1 MSDKKL
7 KEFAKGHEAF
17 RSVNFKQNE
26 ERFKMLAEEGQNP
39 KALFI
44 GCSDSRVMPAM
55 ITNSKP
61 GDLFIIRNIG
71 NFVAPY
77 RPDADYHATA
87 AAIEYAISVLE
98 LTDII
103 VCGHSHCGAI
113 GALYKDIKPT
123 EENIHTLKWLELGEA
138 PKKIAMMSVPSTDKA
153 ALLRY
158 TEKVSVIFQL
168 ENLLTYPAVKK
179 RVERGE
185 LFLHGWYYDIEDGLI
200 EYYDDEKYEF
210 LALGAKNKALPSK
223 NKEGKQ

>member
-1 MSDKKL
+1 MPDKKL
-7 KEFAKGHEAF
+7 EEFSKGHEAF
-17 RSVNFKQNE
+17 RSVKFKQNE
-26 ERFKMLAEEGQNP
+26 ERFKILAEEGQNP

-113 GALYKDIKPT
+113 ASLYKEIEPT
-123 EENIHTLKWLELGEA
+123 DENIHTLKWLELGEA
-138 PKKIAMMSVPSTDKA
+138 PKKIAMMSVPTTDKE

-158 TEKVSVIFQL
+158 TEKASVIFQL

-179 RVERGE
+179 RVDKNE
-185 LFLHGWYYDIEDGLI
+185 LFLHGWYYDIEEGFI

-210 LALGAKNKALPSK
+210 VPLGSK
-223 NKEGKQ
+223 IQKRTSDNQGGK

>member
-1 MSDKKL
+1 MSDKIL
-7 KEFAKGHEAF
+7 EEFEKGHKAF
-17 RSVNFKQNE
+17 RTINFKQNE
-26 ERFKMLAEEGQNP
+26 DRFKMLVEEGQNP

-55 ITNSKP
+55 ITGSKP

-77 RPDADYHATA
+77 QPEANFHATA

-113 GALYKDIKPT
+113 ESLYKDIEPT
-123 EENIHTLKWLELGEA
+123 DENIHTLKWLELGEA
-138 PKKIAMMSVPSTDKA
+138 PKKIAMMSVPKGDKE

-158 TEKVSVIFQL
+158 TEKASVLFQL

-179 RVERGE
+179 RVEENR
-185 LFLHGWYYDIEDGLI
+185 LFLHGWYYDIEAGLI

-210 LALGAKNKALPSK
+210 MPLGSK
-223 NKEGKQ
+223 EEGEKQ